1 MDWNHPRLLR
11 FCRRFLDGEC
21 PIFEVE
27 IPDPDRCD
35 LSHTA
40 SGVIHQ
46 LGQDRIL
53 DRKVRTELL
62 DLGSSEAGGLTRSV
76 GFTHGSWN

>member
-1 MDWNHPRLLR
+1 MDGNHPRLLR

-21 PIFEVE
+21 SIFEVE
-27 IPDPDRCD
+27 ISDPDRCD
-35 LSHTA
+35 FFHTT

-62 DLGSSEAGGLTRSV
+62 DLVTGEAGGLT
-76 GFTHGSWN
+76 